1 MKSVEQKGL
10 KMNKMLLPSKL
21 EDPVSQ
27 SPLVAM
33 DAMRKIQGIK
43 AFSLRLRGAASPPSA
58 VVGMAKKRRQLKKA
72 FNYSLKVECLT

>member
-1 MKSVEQKGL
+1 
-10 KMNKMLLPSKL
+10 MNKMLLPSKL

-43 AFSLRLRGAASPPSA
+43 AFSLRLRGAASPPNVA
-58 VVGMAKKRRQLKKA
+58 VGVAMKRGQWKKA
-72 FNYSLKVECLT
+72 FNFSLKVKCLEEKF